1 MSLRIRAKK
10 AHDIKDAAYLVKR
23 LPKTPKKLVADAAY
37 DSEKFCECEVLWDRG
52 IMPVVKQRKNARR
65 GFVRKKVKRYFN
77 KKVYNRRSIV
87 ESVFFSIKRKFGA
100 SVSSVKFSNQ
110 KIEIYCRAIAHNIFS
125 VFIGLFQ
132 QSC

>member
-1 MSLRIRAKK
+1 LSLRIRVKK

-23 LPKTPKKLVADAAY
+23 LPKTLKKLVADAAY
-37 DSEKFCECEVLWDRG
+37 DSEKFYKVLWDRG

-100 SVSSVKFSNQ
+100 SVSSVKFSSQ

-125 VFIGLFQ
+125 DFIGLFQ
-132 QSC
+132 QSR

>member
-1 MSLRIRAKK
+1 LSLRIRAKK

-23 LPKTPKKLVADAAY
+23 LPKSPKKLVADAAY
-37 DSEKFCECEVLWDRG
+37 DSEKFYEVLWDRG

-100 SVSSVKFSNQ
+100 SVSSFKFSNQ

-132 QSC
+132 QSR